1 MTASPGPARRPL
13 RLATVSRNYFNLPIW
28 IALHQG
34 CFAAEGLDVTLEI
47 HEPIDAVYER
57 LRDGHVQFA
66 CGVTEH
72 VILDRERGGWQEI
85 LAGNV
90 NKLPF
95 SFIGARHISSIED
108 LRGGTIG
115 VSSIEAGSSSLI
127 LKILAAHGLE
137 YPRDY
142 KLLACGPIL
151 ARWEK
156 LQSGEI
162 DAGLQGVPLN
172 HIAVDAGYTDLG
184 DPRALFPDFQFTSL
198 NVDSRWASGN
208 RDTTIAF
215 LRAWVRAHRWFFANR
230 EGANRIAMAE
240 TGVSEHYADRAW
252 RECTEAGIFPADGR
266 ASVPAV
272 QTLIE
277 VSALIRAL
285 PSRATIRAESYIN
298 SSYMDAADSG

>member
-1 MTASPGPARRPL
+1 MLAL

-28 IALHQG
+28 IALQEG
-34 CFAAEGLDVTLEI
+34 FFAAENLDVTLEI

-57 LRDGHVQFA
+57 LRDGQVQFA

-72 VILDRERGGWQEI
+72 VILDRERGGDQEI
-85 LAGNV
+85 IAGNV

-95 SFIGARHISSIED
+95 SFIGAKHIRTIED

-115 VSSIEAGSSSLI
+115 VSSIEAGSSSLVMK
-127 LKILAAHGLE
+127 LLAAHGLE

-142 KLLACGPIL
+142 TLLACGPIL

-172 HIAVDAGYTDLG
+172 HIAIDAGYTDLG

-198 NVDSRWASGN
+198 HVQARWA
-208 RDTTIAF
+208 RDNQATTIAF

-230 EGANRIAMAE
+230 AGANAIAMTE
-240 TGVSEHYADRAW
+240 TGIREVDADRAW
-252 RECTEAGIFPADGR
+252 LECTKAGIFPQDGR
-266 ASVPAV
+266 ASVAAV

-285 PSRATIRAESYIN
+285 PSRARIRAEDYINASYIE
-298 SSYMDAADSG
+298 AAGYRH

>member
-1 MTASPGPARRPL
+1 MRLL
-13 RLATVSRNYFNLPIW
+13 RLAAVSRNYFNLPIW
-28 IALHQG
+28 IALDQG
-34 CFAAEGLDVTLEI
+34 FFAAEGLAVTLEI

-57 LRDGHVQFA
+57 LRDGQVQFA

-72 VILDRERGGWQEI
+72 VILDRERGGRQEI

-95 SFIGARHISSIED
+95 SFIGGKHIRSIED

-127 LKILAAHGLE
+127 LKMLAAHGLK
-137 YPRDY
+137 YPGDY
-142 KLLACGPIL
+142 RLLACGPIL

-172 HIAVDAGYTDLG
+172 HIAIDAGFTDLG

-198 NVDSRWASGN
+198 NVDGGWARGN
-208 RDTTIAF
+208 RQATIGF

-230 EGANRIAMAE
+230 AGANRIAMAE
-240 TGVSEHYADRAW
+240 TGVGETYADRAW
-252 RECTEAGIFPADGR
+252 LECTQAGIFPIDGR
-266 ASVPAV
+266 ASVAAV

-285 PSRATIRAESYIN
+285 PSRAAIRAESYIN
-298 SSYMDAADSG
+298 SSYIDAATV

>member
-1 MTASPGPARRPL
+1 MRPL

-95 SFIGARHISSIED
+95 SFIGARHISSIGD

-127 LKILAAHGLE
+127 LKMLAAHGLE

-172 HIAVDAGYTDLG
+172 HIAIDAGYTDLG

-198 NVDSRWASGN
+198 NVDRRWASNTATRQSASCAPGSAPIAGSSPTGKGPTASRWRRPACPNITRTALGGN
-208 RDTTIAF
+208 ARKREFSPPMAAPAF
-215 LRAWVRAHRWFFANR
+215 SPCRR
-230 EGANRIAMAE
+230 
-240 TGVSEHYADRAW
+240 
-252 RECTEAGIFPADGR
+252 
-266 ASVPAV
+266 
-272 QTLIE
+272 
-277 VSALIRAL
+277 
-285 PSRATIRAESYIN
+285 
-298 SSYMDAADSG
+298 

>member
-1 MTASPGPARRPL
+1 MHHL

-28 IALHQG
+28 IALDQG
-34 CFAAEGLDVTLEI
+34 FFAAEGLDVTLEI
-47 HEPIDAVYER
+47 HEPIDAVYHR

-72 VILDRERGGWQEI
+72 VILDRERGGRQEI
-85 LAGNV
+85 VAGNV

-95 SFIGARHISSIED
+95 SFIGGKNIRSIGD

-127 LKILAAHGLE
+127 LKMLAAHGLE

-184 DPRALFPDFQFTSL
+184 DPRAMFPDFQFTSL
-198 NVDSRWASGN
+198 NVDGGWAADN
-208 RDTTIAF
+208 HDTTVRF

-230 EGANRIAMAE
+230 PGANQIAVLE
-240 TGVSEHYADRAW
+240 TGVAEGYADRAW
-252 RECTEAGIFPADGR
+252 AECVQAGIFPADGR
-266 ASVPAV
+266 ASVAAV

-298 SSYMDAADSG
+298 SSYIDEAIG

>member
-1 MTASPGPARRPL
+1 MLPL

-28 IALHQG
+28 IALQEG
-34 CFAAEGLDVTLEI
+34 FFAAENLDVTLEI

-72 VILDRERGGWQEI
+72 VILDRERGGDQEI
-85 LAGNV
+85 IAGNV

-95 SFIGARHISSIED
+95 SFIGAKHIRTIED

-115 VSSIEAGSSSLI
+115 VSSIEAGSSSLVMK
-127 LKILAAHGLE
+127 LLAAHGLE

-142 KLLACGPIL
+142 TLLACGPIL

-172 HIAVDAGYTDLG
+172 HIAIDAGYTDLG

-198 NVDSRWASGN
+198 HVQARWA
-208 RDTTIAF
+208 RDNQATTIAF

-230 EGANRIAMAE
+230 AGANAIAMTE
-240 TGVSEHYADRAW
+240 TGICEVDADRAW
-252 RECTEAGIFPADGR
+252 LECTEAGIFPQDGS
-266 ASVPAV
+266 ASVAAV

-285 PSRATIRAESYIN
+285 PSRARIRAEDYINASYIE
-298 SSYMDAADSG
+298 AAGYRH